1 MEYFKSLGEK
11 ISDARIH
18 LGLTQVEVAKEL
30 SRENFICEQSTISR
44 IESGQYTGR
53 FVVQYLAYLY
63 RKGNNKRSKIDLNKI
78 VGT

>member
-1 MEYFKSLGEK
+1 MEYFTALGEK
-11 ISDARIH
+11 ISDARIL

-53 FVVQYLAYLY
+53 FVVHYLAYLHK
-63 RKGNNKRSKIDLNKI
+63 KGNSKGRKIDLNKI
-78 VGT
+78 VGA